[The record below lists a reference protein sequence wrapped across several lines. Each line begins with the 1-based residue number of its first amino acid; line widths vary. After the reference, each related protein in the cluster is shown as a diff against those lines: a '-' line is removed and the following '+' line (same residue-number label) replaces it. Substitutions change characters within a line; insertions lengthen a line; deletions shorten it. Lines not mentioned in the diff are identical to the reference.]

1 MVFGV
6 GGVGVV
12 FVVVVAFEVGGAG
25 VAFEV
30 GGAAFASGS
39 GSTSGMAGSIWLSAI
54 VADVTG
60 IGPSITSK
68 SAESSSTLGS

>member
-6 GGVGVV
+6 VGVV
-12 FVVVVAFEVGGAG
+12 FVVGGAVVAFEVGGAT
-25 VAFEV
+25 
-30 GGAAFASGS
+30 FASGS
-39 GSTSGMAGSIWLSAI
+39 GSTSGMAGSIRLSAT